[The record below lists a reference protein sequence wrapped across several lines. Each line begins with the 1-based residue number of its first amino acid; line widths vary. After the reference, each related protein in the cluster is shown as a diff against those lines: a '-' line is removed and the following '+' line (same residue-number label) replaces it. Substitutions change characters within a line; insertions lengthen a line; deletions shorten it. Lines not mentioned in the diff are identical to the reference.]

1 MLPIINKTRI
11 ELLKKHV
18 STFTTDSPLS
28 GIYFNCKKAAS
39 TNGSRLFTCLKPLE
53 LNGIYA
59 TDLSRT
65 IDRTFPDYEKLV
77 PDSTKYSHRVNLLL
91 NDTALKEL
99 INCLKGFAVNPKTNI
114 VKLDFE
120 DNQDDDLS
128 FIEFTS
134 KNPDNDFKSSLHI
147 PVKRMKQYKA
157 EVKQIAFNKK
167 YLIDVLSTAL
177 NSKLDKEYR
186 LSCLKWNFCIS
197 YDGALAPLLID
208 IYIHN
213 DDDSFNDSNMHVG
226 TSLIMP
232 VQLR

>member
-18 STFTTDSPLS
+18 SQFDTSCLS
-28 GIYFNCKKAAS
+28 GMYFNCKKAAS
-39 TNGSRLFTCLKPLE
+39 TDGSRLFTCLKPLE
-53 LNGIYA
+53 LNGIYTA
-59 TDLSRT
+59 DLSRT
-65 IDRTFPDYEKLV
+65 IEGNFPDYEKLV

-99 INCLKGFAVNPKTNI
+99 INCLKGFAVNLRTNI
-114 VKLDFE
+114 VKLEFE
-120 DNQDDDLS
+120 DNEDDDLS
-128 FIEFTS
+128 FINFKS
-134 KNPDNDFKSSLHI
+134 RNADNDFKSSLQI

-157 EVKQIAFNKK
+157 ITKEIAFNRQ
-167 YLIDVLSTAL
+167 YLLDVLSTAL
-177 NSKLDKEYR
+177 NSKLNKEYR
-186 LSCLKWNFCIS
+186 LSCIKWNFCIS
-197 YDGALAPLLID
+197 YDGHLAPLLID

-213 DDDSFNDSNMHVG
+213 DDDNFNNSDMHIG